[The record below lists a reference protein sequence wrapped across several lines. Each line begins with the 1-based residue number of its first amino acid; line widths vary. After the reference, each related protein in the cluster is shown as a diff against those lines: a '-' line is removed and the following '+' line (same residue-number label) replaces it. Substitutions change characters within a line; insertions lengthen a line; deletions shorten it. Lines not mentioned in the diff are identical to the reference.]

1 MTSYKSA
8 GVNKEAGYKQVELI
22 SKMLTNTHNDSVL
35 NQIGGFSALYEPN
48 LKGIE
53 NPVLVSGTDGVG
65 TKVVLAQDAKIY
77 DTIGIDCVAMC
88 VNDILC
94 QGARPMFFLDYIA
107 CGKLLPEVTSQIVSG
122 VVEGCKQ
129 SSMALIGG
137 ETAEMPGVYDEDGFD
152 MAGFALG
159 LVDKNKIIDGQTIT
173 EDSVLIGLPSSGV
186 HSNGFSLIR
195 HIFSNEGM
203 KTIKLSNNQ
212 VLNEALLTP
221 TKIYVE
227 AVFKLMDH
235 IEIQGMAHITGGGL
249 YENLPRTLPGKYG
262 AVIHA
267 DKIPKQELFDLITTH
282 GKIESKEMFG
292 TFNMGVGYVIAID
305 KKDLDKSLELLKED
319 GAFYLGDVVNQEGIE
334 ILNV

>member
-22 SKMLTNTHNDSVL
+22 SEMLANTHNDSVL

-107 CGKLLPEVTSQIVSG
+107 CGKLVPEVTSQIVAG

-159 LVDKNKIIDGQTIT
+159 LVDKNKIIDGQIIT

-195 HIFSNEGM
+195 HIFSNEAM

-212 VLNEALLTP
+212 LLNEALLTP

-227 AVFKLMDH
+227 AVFKLMDQV
-235 IEIQGMAHITGGGL
+235 EIQGMAHITGGGL
-249 YENLPRTLPGKYG
+249 YENLPRTLPGEYG
-262 AVIHA
+262 ASISA
-267 DKIPKQELFDLITTH
+267 DKIPKQELFDVISQH
-282 GKIESKEMFG
+282 GNIESKEMFG

-319 GAFYLGDVVNQEGIE
+319 GAFYLGDVTQKEGIE